1 MYPSYFVFSLDYFSL
16 FFFLFSYMSHLF
28 FHTYSKDMD
37 ASRSLEELSRE
48 HLIAKIGV
56 DTAENDQERV
66 PERPNKTQTERLRTL
81 LRLSSPRTGSSR

>member
-1 MYPSYFVFSLDYFSL
+1 MNCYGFLISRITPLVLQLHADCFSFPTSSISFRAL
-16 FFFLFSYMSHLF
+16 
-28 FHTYSKDMD
+28 
-37 ASRSLEELSRE
+37 ELSNE
-48 HLIAKIGV
+48 FLIAKIGV